1 MKLDSAVPTVAG
13 GASPASIVTI
23 AEGSFGMACGEGER
37 NDATHAVADHGRPL
51 EAELLAE
58 KGEIVG
64 EKLHGVG
71 LLRLV
76 ALPVSA

>member
-1 MKLDSAVPTVAG
+1 
-13 GASPASIVTI
+13 
-23 AEGSFGMACGEGER
+23 MACGEGER
-37 NDATHAVADHGRPL
+37 NDATHAVADHDRPL

-58 KGEIVG
+58 KDEIVG

-71 LLRLV
+71 LMRLV

>member
-23 AEGSFGMACGEGER
+23 AEGSSGMACGEGER
-37 NDATHAVADHGRPL
+37 NDATHAVADHDRPL

-71 LLRLV
+71 LMRLV